1 MLHKDPVQALLGN
14 ICHSRRNFYAR
25 EPPMGRWA
33 LIIRFQRQTGLPTE
47 GVIWLLCHYCVCHWV
62 CICTWWVVCMCECMC
77 GYTWHVQAH
86 PLPAIP
92 GLSSWV
98 QAIRKWPLGLFMP
111 QCKHFRAQWPTLW
124 VQNALQFSSLCFF
137 FPLSSFFKRGSKVSQ
152 AVMCLLNNIFIYCP
166 ESLPINNMTDIGFYV
181 VVTFFLTLW
190 LKKEGKSC

>member
-33 LIIRFQRQTGLPTE
+33 LIMRFQGQTGLPTE

-62 CICTWWVVCMCECMC
+62 CVCTWWVVCMCECMC

-98 QAIRKWPLGLFMP
+98 QAIRKWPLGLFIP

-137 FPLSSFFKRGSKVSQ
+137 FLFLLFLNVVQMSPKQLCVYSTTFLSTALKV
-152 AVMCLLNNIFIYCP
+152 CL
-166 ESLPINNMTDIGFYV
+166 
-181 VVTFFLTLW
+181 
-190 LKKEGKSC
+190 